1 MFTDIKR
8 GLAKF
13 FTPKFLLVLIIS
25 TIAIWGLMTY
35 NGQMQMFRDTMED
48 GSNGQGQGQ
57 ASQSEMKNEDPTML
71 GPLMNS
77 NQGESVN
84 GIKNVANALDLLP
97 KKSNDELSALNPS
110 NMNGAGIAM
119 PDLLDA
125 GYHIGLDS
133 VGQSLRNANLQLRS
147 DPPVNK
153 MDVGPWNQSTITG
166 GDTLRQQL
174 EIGKP
179 CM

>member
-48 GSNGQGQGQ
+48 GSNGQGQ
-57 ASQSEMKNEDPTML
+57 ASQPEMKNQDSPPQ
-71 GPLMNS
+71 GPVMNS

-84 GIKNVANALDLLP
+84 GIQNVANALDLLP

-110 NMNGAGIAM
+110 NMNGADVAI

-174 EIGKP
+174 EIGKA

>member
-1 MFTDIKR
+1 MFNDIQR

-25 TIAIWGLMTY
+25 MIAIWGLMTY
-35 NGQMQMFRDTMED
+35 NGQMQMVRDTMED
-48 GSNGQGQGQ
+48 GSNEKELQ
-57 ASQSEMKNEDPTML
+57 EMKNGDSVTPGE
-71 GPLMNS
+71 LMKS
-77 NQGESVN
+77 DTSASGN
-84 GIKNVANALDLLP
+84 GIQSVANALDLLP
-97 KKSNDELSALNPS
+97 RKSNDELSALNPS
-110 NMNGAGIAM
+110 NLNGADVAI

-153 MDVGPWNQSTITG
+153 VDVGPWNQSTITG
-166 GDTLRQQL
+166 GDPLRQQL

-179 CM
+179 CV

>member
-1 MFTDIKR
+1 MFNDIQR

-25 TIAIWGLMTY
+25 MIAIWGLMTY
-35 NGQMQMFRDTMED
+35 NGQMQMVRDTMED
-48 GSNGQGQGQ
+48 GSNEKELQ
-57 ASQSEMKNEDPTML
+57 EMKNGDSATPGE
-71 GPLMNS
+71 LMKS
-77 NQGESVN
+77 DTSAPEN
-84 GIKNVANALDLLP
+84 GIQSVANALDLLP
-97 KKSNDELSALNPS
+97 RKSNDELSALNPS
-110 NMNGAGIAM
+110 NLNGADVAI

-179 CM
+179 CV

>member
-1 MFTDIKR
+1 MFNDIQR

-25 TIAIWGLMTY
+25 MIAIWGLMTY
-35 NGQMQMFRDTMED
+35 NGQMQMVRDTMED
-48 GSNGQGQGQ
+48 GSNEKELQ
-57 ASQSEMKNEDPTML
+57 EMKNGDSVTPGE
-71 GPLMNS
+71 LMKS
-77 NQGESVN
+77 DTSASGN
-84 GIKNVANALDLLP
+84 GIQSVANALDLLP
-97 KKSNDELSALNPS
+97 RKSNDELSALNPS
-110 NMNGAGIAM
+110 NLNGADVAI

-166 GDTLRQQL
+166 GDSLRQQL

-179 CM
+179 CV

>member
-1 MFTDIKR
+1 MFNDIQR

-25 TIAIWGLMTY
+25 MIAIWGLMTY
-35 NGQMQMFRDTMED
+35 NGQMQMVRDTMED
-48 GSNGQGQGQ
+48 GSKEKDLQ
-57 ASQSEMKNEDPTML
+57 EMKGDDSATPGE
-71 GPLMNS
+71 LMKS
-77 NQGESVN
+77 DTGASGN
-84 GIKNVANALDLLP
+84 GIQSVANALDLLP

-110 NMNGAGIAM
+110 NLNGADVAI

-153 MDVGPWNQSTITG
+153 VDVGPWNQSTISG
-166 GDTLRQQL
+166 GDHLRQQL

-179 CM
+179 CV